1 MSEDTQ
7 ALPEFKPLTDVEKGI
22 YKKLE
27 DDIPNLHFLSETL
40 IFQCI
45 RGWETEDNRYDATV
59 ENVKR
64 IIAFRQKA
72 RCTELLS
79 EPSEDVDFFLE
90 HWGSEIYGEDVHG
103 HYFWLEQVTTI
114 HAPELLGRF
123 DDEHMKDTRSVLME
137 ALEVKKGNAIA
148 TSVNT
153 PHKHIYVMDLSGV
166 TFGHFSS
173 SVKRVVKNVIVEM
186 GNLYPESVHKMFF
199 VNAPFVF
206 RAIWGMITPWLH
218 PVTKEKTYI
227 LGGGEK
233 LLKEFE
239 AAGIPR
245 ASVPKV
251 LGGQAEPISLKSLI
265 EGWRVS
271 GAPVTPPAIKTE
283 VEKEVEKEEEGQK
296 EEEVQK
302 EMVEE
307 GGGGKSES

>member
-1 MSEDTQ
+1 MASAET
-7 ALPEFKPLTDVEKGI
+7 LKLKEFQPLTDTEKEI
-22 YKKLE
+22 YSKLE
-27 DDIPNLHFLSETL
+27 SDIPTLHFLSETL

-45 RGWETEDNRYDATV
+45 RGWETEENRYDATR
-59 ENVKR
+59 ENIKR

-79 EPSEDVDFFLE
+79 EPSADVDFFLE
-90 HWGSEIYGEDVHG
+90 HWGSEIYGKDVHG
-103 HYFWLEQVTTI
+103 HHFWLERVTTI
-114 HAPELLGRF
+114 HAPEILGKF

-137 ALEVKKGNAIA
+137 ALEVHKGNAVA
-148 TSVNT
+148 SCVNT
-153 PHKHIYVMDLSGV
+153 PHKHIYVMDLAGV

-173 SVKRVVKNVIVEM
+173 AVKRVVKNVIVEM

-245 ASVPKV
+245 SSVPKS
-251 LGGQAEPISLKSLI
+251 LGGEADPTTLKSLI
-265 EGWRVS
+265 LNWREN
-271 GAPVTPPAIKTE
+271 GAPVATPKITPTEAPAEAPTKNE
-283 VEKEVEKEEEGQK
+283 EKVVEGDA
-296 EEEVQK
+296 
-302 EMVEE
+302 
-307 GGGGKSES
+307 